1 MRRSCCCHPMTRQP
15 PRENMN
21 LAGGG
26 RQNVI
31 LELGYFI
38 GRLGRPLVAPL
49 IKDGVGQPSDYHGIV
64 YIPYRDQWP
73 TELARE
79 LSAMGLTVDLMGL
92 VR

>member
-1 MRRSCCCHPMTRQP
+1 MITVSHPFAVVNIDQRKRR
-15 PRENMN
+15 
-21 LAGGG
+21 A

-38 GRLGRPLVAPL
+38 GRLGRPMVIPL
-49 IKDGVGQPSDYHGIV
+49 IKDEVEQPSDYHGIV
-64 YIPYRDQWP
+64 YVPFRDQWP

-79 LSAMGLTVDLMGL
+79 LSATGLNVDVAGL